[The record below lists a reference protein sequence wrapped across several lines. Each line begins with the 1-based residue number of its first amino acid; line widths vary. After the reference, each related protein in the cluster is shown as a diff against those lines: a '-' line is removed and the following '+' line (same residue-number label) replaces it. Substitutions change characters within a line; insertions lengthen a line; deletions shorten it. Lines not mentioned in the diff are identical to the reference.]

1 MAVVNIYDLIIV
13 GGGPIGMACAIE
25 AKKKNLNYLVIEKGS
40 LVNSL
45 YNYPLYMTFFSTSEK
60 LEIGNLPFVNTSFKP
75 GRKEALEYY
84 RRVYQHYEL
93 NINFYERVFS
103 INSEDELRTVI
114 SSKTEYKTKNV
125 IIATGFYDL
134 PMLLNIPGENLSKVT
149 HYFKEAHPYTGK
161 KIVVVGASNSSVD
174 VALECWRKGASE
186 VSMVIRGGEIS
197 DHVKYWIKPDIENR
211 IEEGSIKA
219 YFHSNLKEIKEKSVV
234 IETADGTIE
243 IENDFVLAMTGYR
256 PDIEFLSSVGIEF
269 SNDGKFIPVF
279 NPETMETNVEGVYLA
294 GVVCGGLETHNWI
307 IENSR
312 VHAEMILEDIS
323 NSK

>member
-1 MAVVNIYDLIIV
+1 MNIYDVIIV

-60 LEIGNLPFVNTSFKP
+60 LEIGDLPFVNTSFKP

-103 INSEDELRTVI
+103 INPKDELKTVI

-186 VSMVIRGGEIS
+186 VSMVIRGGEVS

-234 IETADGTIE
+234 IETTDGTIE

-312 VHAEMILEDIS
+312 VHAEMIVTFILHRPD
-323 NSK
+323 

>member
-1 MAVVNIYDLIIV
+1 MNIYDVIIV

-25 AKKKNLNYLVIEKGS
+25 AKKKNLDYLVIEKGS

-84 RRVYQHYEL
+84 RRVYQHYKL

-103 INSEDELRTVI
+103 INPKNELKSVI

-134 PMLLNIPGENLSKVT
+134 PMLLNVPGENLSKVT

-174 VALECWRKGASE
+174 VALECWRKGTSE
-186 VSMVIRGGEIS
+186 VSMVIRGGEVS

-219 YFHSNLKEIKEKSVV
+219 YFHSNLKEIKERSVV
-234 IETADGTIE
+234 IVTTEGTIE

-312 VHAEMILEDIS
+312 VHAEMILEDICKL
-323 NSK
+323 NG

>member
-1 MAVVNIYDLIIV
+1 MNIYDLIIV

-103 INSEDELRTVI
+103 INSKDELKTVI

-186 VSMVIRGGEIS
+186 VSMVIRKGEIS

-234 IETADGTIE
+234 IETAEGTIE

-312 VHAEMILEDIS
+312 VHAEMILEDICR
-323 NSK
+323 

>member
-1 MAVVNIYDLIIV
+1 MNIYDLIIV

-93 NINFYERVFS
+93 NISFYERVFS
-103 INSEDELRTVI
+103 INSKDELKTVI

-186 VSMVIRGGEIS
+186 VSMVIRKGEIS

-312 VHAEMILEDIS
+312 VHAEMILEEICR
-323 NSK
+323 

>member
-1 MAVVNIYDLIIV
+1 MNIYDVIIV

-103 INSEDELRTVI
+103 INSEDELKIVI

-219 YFHSNLKEIKEKSVV
+219 FFHSNLKEIKEKSVV
-234 IETADGTIE
+234 IETAEGTIE

-312 VHAEMILEDIS
+312 VHAEMILEDICR
-323 NSK
+323 

>member
-1 MAVVNIYDLIIV
+1 MNIYDVIIV

-25 AKKKNLNYLVIEKGS
+25 AKKKNLDYLVIEKGS

-103 INSEDELRTVI
+103 INLKNELKSVI

-186 VSMVIRGGEIS
+186 VSMVIRGGEVS

-234 IETADGTIE
+234 IETAEGTIE

-312 VHAEMILEDIS
+312 VHAEMILEDICKF
-323 NSK
+323 NG

>member
-1 MAVVNIYDLIIV
+1 VNIYDVIIV

-25 AKKKNLNYLVIEKGS
+25 AKKKNLDYLVIEKGS

-93 NINFYERVFS
+93 DIHFYERVFS
-103 INSEDELRTVI
+103 VNSNDELKCVI
-114 SSKTEYKTKNV
+114 TSKTEYKTKNV

-134 PMLLNIPGENLSKVT
+134 PVLLNIPGENLSKVT

-186 VSMVIRGGEIS
+186 VSMVIRGGEVS

-219 YFHSNLKEIKEKSVV
+219 YFHSNLKEIKERSVV
-234 IETADGTIE
+234 IETADGMME

-279 NPETMETNVEGVYLA
+279 NSETMETNVSGIYLA

-312 VHAEMILEDIS
+312 IHAEMIMKNICKF
-323 NSK
+323 NG

>member
-1 MAVVNIYDLIIV
+1 MNIYDLIIV

>member
-1 MAVVNIYDLIIV
+1 MNIYDVIIV

-103 INSEDELRTVI
+103 INSKDELKTVI

-219 YFHSNLKEIKEKSVV
+219 FFHSNLKEIKEKSVV
-234 IETADGTIE
+234 IETAEGTIE

-256 PDIEFLSSVGIEF
+256 PDIEFLNSVGIEF

-312 VHAEMILEDIS
+312 VHAEMILEDICKF
-323 NSK
+323 NG

>member
-1 MAVVNIYDLIIV
+1 MNIYDLIIV

-93 NINFYERVFS
+93 NISFYERVFS
-103 INSEDELRTVI
+103 INSKDELKTVI

>member
-1 MAVVNIYDLIIV
+1 VNIYDVIIV

-25 AKKKNLNYLVIEKGS
+25 AKKKNLDYLVIEKGS

-103 INSEDELRTVI
+103 VNPEDELKNVI
-114 SSKTEYKTKNV
+114 TSKTEYKTKNV

-219 YFHSNLKEIKEKSVV
+219 YFYSNLKEIKEKSVV
-234 IETADGTIE
+234 IETSDRTIE

-279 NPETMETNVEGVYLA
+279 NPETMETNVDGVYLA

-312 VHAEMILEDIS
+312 VHAEMILEDII
-323 NSK
+323 K

>member
-1 MAVVNIYDLIIV
+1 MNIYDVIIV

-103 INSEDELRTVI
+103 INSKDELSTVI

-149 HYFKEAHPYTGK
+149 HYFREAHPYTGK

-219 YFHSNLKEIKEKSVV
+219 FFHSNLKEIKEKSVV

-312 VHAEMILEDIS
+312 VHAEMILEDICR
-323 NSK
+323 

>member
-1 MAVVNIYDLIIV
+1 MNIYDVIIV

-25 AKKKNLNYLVIEKGS
+25 AKKKNLDYLVIEKGS

-103 INSEDELRTVI
+103 VNPEDELKNVI
-114 SSKTEYKTKNV
+114 TSKTEYKTKNV

-219 YFHSNLKEIKEKSVV
+219 YFYSNLKEIKEKSVV
-234 IETADGTIE
+234 IETSDRTIE

-279 NPETMETNVEGVYLA
+279 NPETMETNVDGVYLA

-312 VHAEMILEDIS
+312 VHAEMILEDII
-323 NSK
+323 K

>member
-1 MAVVNIYDLIIV
+1 VNIYDVIIV

-25 AKKKNLNYLVIEKGS
+25 AKKKNLDYLVIEKGS

-103 INSEDELRTVI
+103 INLKNELKSVI

-186 VSMVIRGGEIS
+186 VSMVIRGGEVS

-234 IETADGTIE
+234 IETAEGTIE

-312 VHAEMILEDIS
+312 VHAEMILEDICKF
-323 NSK
+323 NG